1 MKKLILLIMMS
12 VFFGCNK
19 VKENV
24 TPTQENKKNQIVA
37 QKGSNNNRTMY
48 FNGLKEETKNLR
60 ERISYQDG
68 KVSYTISRGTT
79 QYLNDNYFHLG
90 DSDSLHTALSD
101 NIKFSSQN
109 SIEDVLSKY
118 TPQQKVVLEP
128 FLENLQNISEDLSE
142 VENIVNNFS
151 TQIKNSSMS
160 VVEKEQLQHIADGT
174 LGVKGFI
181 DDGGLDDIKGQLGDM
196 LEKGCSV
203 SARGVLSDAVLT
215 GAGAGLRGA
224 YVLGVKGAVF
234 GFAAGFISGALYG
247 IGSQLLQTCF
257 R

>member
-128 FLENLQNISEDLSE
+128 FLQNLQNISEDLSE

-174 LGVKGFI
+174 L
-181 DDGGLDDIKGQLGDM
+181 
-196 LEKGCSV
+196 
-203 SARGVLSDAVLT
+203 
-215 GAGAGLRGA
+215 
-224 YVLGVKGAVF
+224 
-234 GFAAGFISGALYG
+234 
-247 IGSQLLQTCF
+247 
-257 R
+257 